1 MATNEFNENDPLEQ
15 LLDQE
20 SDSEFGPAEIHEH
33 LDENSQP
40 LVLRNWSGQDFAN
53 IYVRFHP
60 HVLRQAKR
68 YLTNHSQAEE
78 ITQDAFLYLMTSLP
92 EVDSETGVLK
102 LLKWKVRLLA
112 LDLIK
117 INSQASFAP
126 IDNQPELS
134 IDDSA
139 LSLEL
144 ERADDAAIVALA
156 LAKLEPR
163 QREALVASL
172 YEEKTSSQVAAQL
185 GLNENATRQLV
196 FRAKAAFKKALV
208 GEAETK
214 GLTVSEI
221 ISVAA
226 RKASKDA
233 GKYVSVASA
242 LLLVLAVSIGV
253 LPNLATSPEQLNAN
267 TPTIATD
274 LETSPESNAA
284 ASSAANSA
292 TEAGQ
297 ADASSASSLPAP
309 AEQLDSSQP
318 DNTGVD
324 IDPGTSSTEFTA
336 STGSPA
342 NSSSSNAST
351 PNSAAPAS
359 SPQLASFA
367 NSQVSIDQSPFDPW
381 LLDPLFGQQ
390 AISTSLLSG
399 PAVVT
404 SNSPTLLSIVSSHG
418 IWADLQFQP
427 SSSKPF
433 QAVTV
438 GIYVDGKQY
447 FARVNQQDLI
457 VLASDS
463 SSETYVFVGSIG
475 LLTDVSGTS
484 YDNTRL
490 DGGQVKVTIT
500 VDNQSGVVTSTSLAL
515 AGRT

>member
-1 MATNEFNENDPLEQ
+1 MATDEFNENDPLEQ

-20 SDSEFGPAEIHEH
+20 SDADFGPAEIREH
-33 LDENSQP
+33 LDENFKP
-40 LVLRNWSGQDFAN
+40 LVLRNWKAQDFAN

-112 LDLIK
+112 LDLIR

-126 IDNQPELS
+126 IDHQPELS

-185 GLNENATRQLV
+185 GLNENATRQLI

-208 GEAETK
+208 GEAETR
-214 GLTVSEI
+214 GLTMSEI

-233 GKYVSVASA
+233 GKYASVASA

-253 LPNLATSPEQLNAN
+253 LPNLATSPEQSNAN
-267 TPTIATD
+267 SPLVATE
-274 LETSPESNAA
+274 LEASSESNVADSP
-284 ASSAANSA
+284 ASNSS
-292 TEAGQ
+292 TEAEQ
-297 ADASSASSLPAP
+297 ADASSAASLPAQ
-309 AEQLDSSQP
+309 AEQLASSQP

-324 IDPGTSSTEFTA
+324 IDAGTSKTE
-336 STGSPA
+336 
-342 NSSSSNAST
+342 
-351 PNSAAPAS
+351 SAASAS
-359 SPQLASFA
+359 SAQVASFA

-381 LLDPLFGQQ
+381 LLDPLFGQE
-390 AISTSLLSG
+390 SMETNLLSG
-399 PAVVT
+399 SAVADSNGPA
-404 SNSPTLLSIVSSHG
+404 LLSIVSNQG
-418 IWADLQFQP
+418 LWADLQFQT
-427 SSSKPF
+427 SSAVPF
-433 QAVTV
+433 QAVTI
-438 GIYVDGKQY
+438 GLYIDGKQY
-447 FARVNQQDLI
+447 FASTIQQDLI
-457 VLASDS
+457 VLAEDNRT
-463 SSETYVFVGSIG
+463 ETYVYVGAIG
-475 LLTDVSGTS
+475 LLTDLSGVR

-490 DGGQVKVTIT
+490 DGGKVRISVTFDT
-500 VDNQSGVVTSTSLAL
+500 QTRVVTSTRLDLAE
-515 AGRT
+515 RI

>member
-1 MATNEFNENDPLEQ
+1 
-15 LLDQE
+15 
-20 SDSEFGPAEIHEH
+20 
-33 LDENSQP
+33 
-40 LVLRNWSGQDFAN
+40 
-53 IYVRFHP
+53 
-60 HVLRQAKR
+60 
-68 YLTNHSQAEE
+68 
-78 ITQDAFLYLMTSLP
+78 
-92 EVDSETGVLK
+92 
-102 LLKWKVRLLA
+102 LKWKVRLLA

-324 IDPGTSSTEFTA
+324 IDPGTSSTESAA
-336 STGSPA
+336 STGSTA

-351 PNSAAPAS
+351 PNSAASAS
-359 SPQLASFA
+359 SAQLASFA
-367 NSQVSIDQSPFDPW
+367 NSQDSIDQSPFDPW
-381 LLDPLFGQQ
+381 LLDPLFGQET
-390 AISTSLLSG
+390 ISTTLLSG
-399 PAVVT
+399 PAVAT
-404 SNSPTLLSIVSSHG
+404 SSSPTLLSIVSNQG
-418 IWADLQFQP
+418 LWTDLNFQ
-427 SSSKPF
+427 SSSAMPF

-438 GIYVDGKQY
+438 GLYIDGKQY
-447 FARVNQQDLI
+447 FARTNQQDLI
-457 VLASDS
+457 VLAGDS
-463 SSETYVFVGSIG
+463 KTETYVYVGLIG
-475 LLTDVSGTS
+475 SLTDVAGSRYG
-484 YDNTRL
+484 NTRL
-490 DGGQVKVTIT
+490 DGGTVQIRIT
-500 VDNQSGVVTSTSLAL
+500 VDTKTGLVLSTGLTL
-515 AGRT
+515 AGRI